1 MESFEILS
9 QGEKIKRIRK
19 SLNLKQ
25 FQIVGEDVTRNLISA
40 IENDKANL
48 TPKVAK
54 IVASNINTYCKENNI
69 PFQVSEEY
77 LLEDITFQANI
88 IADKYI
94 ELIKLNEKNS
104 DFDFNNAVKNIEDF
118 FLKYNL
124 PEKKVI
130 LYELFGDILISN
142 FDYYKGYTYYIKAL
156 ENCSKISDSSREI
169 KILSHLSYTC
179 MKLNRYNETID
190 YNQIALLHSNYL
202 SMKLLFDFKFNNA
215 LAYKRLNKLEAALDE
230 LTNLENLF
238 KNIDGDDKFH
248 LLTLKANCY
257 KELKHYKSAIDLH
270 NSLLANTNNNI
281 ERSLIIIC
289 NLLEIYSLLKD
300 RKSTKKLLDKC
311 SNFLSS
317 YNKIEDSEYTCQIYN
332 EIANSYVLIENQEA
346 ARLYFD
352 ISIKYGKKRKNKK
365 VLSSVLSSL
374 FDIYNSY
381 SDSSDMDN
389 LKNEVLELLSLKI
402 IGFDE
407 LIVFKL
413 IDYYNNINDSESLR
427 SITNFI
433 IEEKGIM

>member
-9 QGEKIKRIRK
+9 PGEKIKRIRK

-54 IVASNINTYCKENNI
+54 IVASNINQFCKENNI

-77 LLEDITFQANI
+77 LLEDTVDQANI

-94 ELIKLNEKNS
+94 EFIKLNEKNPN
-104 DFDFNNAVKNIEDF
+104 FDLSNTVKNIEDF

-130 LYELFGDILISN
+130 IYELFGNILISI

-156 ENCSKISDSSREI
+156 ENCSKISDICKEI
-169 KILSHLSYTC
+169 EILSNLSYTC
-179 MKLNRYNETID
+179 MKLNRYNEAID
-190 YNQIALLHSNYL
+190 YNQMALLHTNNL
-202 SMKLLFDFKFNNA
+202 STNLLFNFKFNNA
-215 LAYKRLNKLEAALDE
+215 LAYKKLGKLESALTE
-230 LTNLENLF
+230 LTNLENIF
-238 KNIDGDDKFH
+238 KNIGEDDKFQ

-257 KELKHYKSAIDLH
+257 KELKQYKSAIDLH
-270 NSLLANTNNNI
+270 TFLLSATNNNI

-289 NLLEIYSLLKD
+289 NLLEIYLLLKD

-311 SNFLSS
+311 STYLSL
-317 YNKIEDSEYTCQIYN
+317 YKQTEDSEYTCQIYR
-332 EIANSYVLIENQEA
+332 EIANSYLLIEDIEL

-352 ISIKYGKKRKNKK
+352 EAVKFGKKRKNER
-365 VLSSVLSSL
+365 VLSDVLSSL
-374 FDIYNSY
+374 FDIYNA
-381 SDSSDMDN
+381 DSNTNDMDN
-389 LKNEVLELLSLKI
+389 LKNEVLELISLKI

-407 LIVFKL
+407 LIIFKL
-413 IDYYNNINDSESLR
+413 IDYYNNINDTESLR

-433 IEEKGIM
+433 IDEKSNF

>member
-1 MESFEILS
+1 MENFEILS
-9 QGEKIKRIRK
+9 QGEKLKRIRK

-54 IVASNINTYCKENNI
+54 IVANNINLFCQKNNI
-69 PFQVSEEY
+69 PFQVTEDY
-77 LLEDITFQANI
+77 LLEDITSQANV

-94 ELIKLNEKNS
+94 EFIKLNEKNS
-104 DFDFNNAVKNIEDF
+104 NFDFYSAVKNVEDF

-124 PEKKVI
+124 PEKKLI
-130 LYELFGDILISN
+130 IYELFGDILISN

-156 ENCSKISDSSREI
+156 ENCSKISDLSREI
-169 KILSHLSYTC
+169 KILSNLSYTC
-179 MKLNRYNETID
+179 MKLHKYNETID
-190 YNQIALLHSNYL
+190 YNQIALLYSNSL
-202 SMKLLFDFKFNNA
+202 TKDLLFDFKFNNA
-215 LAYKRLNKLEAALDE
+215 LAYKNLNRPESALIE
-230 LTNLENLF
+230 LTDLENLF
-238 KNIDGDDKFH
+238 QNINEDYRFQ
-248 LLTLKANCY
+248 LVTLKANCY
-257 KELKHYKSAIDLH
+257 KELKQYKSAIDLH
-270 NSLLANTNNNI
+270 TFLLSITNNNT

-311 SNFLSS
+311 SAFLSS

-332 EIANSYVLIENQEA
+332 EIANSYILIENFET

-352 ISIKYGKKRKNKK
+352 ESIKYGKKRKNTK
-365 VLSSVLSSL
+365 VVSSVLISL
-374 FDIYNSY
+374 FDIFNSY
-381 SDSSDMDN
+381 SNSSDMDD

-433 IEEKGIM
+433 IDEKGLV